1 MIPRSNSNH
10 EGGRDERFG
19 LAVAAVAAVALTP
32 AALAAGTPSGKYKT
46 KISHDH
52 ALGGELNATW
62 VLDFTLREY
71 KVFRNGK
78 EFAHGV
84 DEIIGMKIAFSAGT
98 GHGSCMAS
106 GTYKFKLTG
115 KKLAFTV
122 ISDSNPSCI
131 GRRDVLTH
139 GAFKKVG

>member
-10 EGGRDERFG
+10 EGAEMNDS
-19 LAVAAVAAVALTP
+19 LSPWPMAPTP

-46 KISHDH
+46 KISHDT

-62 VLDFTLREY
+62 VLDFTLSEY

-84 DEIIGMKIAFSAGT
+84 DELG
-98 GHGSCMAS
+98 
-106 GTYKFKLTG
+106 
-115 KKLAFTV
+115 
-122 ISDSNPSCI
+122 
-131 GRRDVLTH
+131 
-139 GAFKKVG
+139 